1 MRASLRLALG
11 VGCLA
16 AVVFASASAQ
26 SVYSWKDDKGVT
38 HYSDSPPPK
47 GAKSHTVPVSGAQP
61 TVSRAPAAVTPAP
74 VSTAKGAPAGD
85 PVAAERRAA
94 VCKQAQYNL
103 DVLKKD
109 YAVVSVDRDGDG
121 KDDAVL
127 TPEERTAQ
135 TAQMTAA
142 VQSNC
147 PPPGTP

>member
-11 VGCLA
+11 VGCIA
-16 AVVFASASAQ
+16 AAVFASASAQ

-47 GAKSHTVPVSGAQP
+47 GAKSREVPVSTAQP
-61 TVSRAPAAVTPAP
+61 TVSRAPVTTPTPA
-74 VSTAKGAPAGD
+74 STAKGAAAED

-147 PPPGTP
+147 PPPGAP

>member
-16 AVVFASASAQ
+16 AAVFASAAAQ

-47 GAKSHTVPVSGAQP
+47 GAKPHTVPVSTAQP
-61 TVSRAPAAVTPAP
+61 KVSRAPAVAPAP
-74 VSTAKGAPAGD
+74 ASTAKGAAAED

-147 PPPGTP
+147 PPPGAP